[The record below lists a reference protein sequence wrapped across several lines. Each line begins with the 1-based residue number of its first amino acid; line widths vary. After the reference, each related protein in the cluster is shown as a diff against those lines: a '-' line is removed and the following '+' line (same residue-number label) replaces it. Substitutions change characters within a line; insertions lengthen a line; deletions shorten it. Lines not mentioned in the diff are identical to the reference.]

1 MTTEATTT
9 ETTDDQ
15 TRPAVAG
22 QVERRVRP
30 HWWLTKDGD
39 RDCMEMYL
47 RHYSAYHYADQRERK
62 LFVGPGEKVVLRT
75 ERGDAFFVWRKFV
88 DDCIDQRT
96 GQRQRGINCAA
107 FRNESGIRSSE
118 LVEQADR
125 IADALWPGS
134 RHYTYVNSAK
144 VRSVNPGF
152 CFLAAGW
159 RRAGMTKG
167 GLHVLERVVGP
178 NVRGEP

>member
-1 MTTEATTT
+1 M
-9 ETTDDQ
+9 
-15 TRPAVAG
+15 
-22 QVERRVRP
+22 
-30 HWWLTKDGD
+30 TKDGD
-39 RDCMEMYL
+39 LDCLEMYL

-75 ERGDAFFVWRKFV
+75 DRGDAFFVWRKFV

-96 GQRQRGINCAA
+96 GQRQRGINCAD
-107 FRNESGIRSSE
+107 FRNESGIRSSS

-125 IADALWPGS
+125 IADALWPRG

-144 VRSVNPGF
+144 VRSSNPGF
-152 CFLAAGW
+152 CFLSAGW

-178 NVRGEP
+178 NVRVKLAPTAWRAGQHAHNGPQAQRMMAGVTSRWGSA